1 MKNKIFKIIIAVAL
15 CFMMSVTAFAAMA
28 GDIDNNG
35 KISASDARK
44 VLRHSAGIELLSED
58 GMKAADVDN
67 NGKITASDARKI
79 MREAAGLTKNYQ
91 AVQVSGKLVE
101 DGVLNVAICVN
112 GVPFAY
118 EENGEIKGAAVDM
131 AKKAASYYDLE
142 LKLQPMTSDEAAASL
157 KNNKCDLAF
166 IAVDCYGGKT
176 PDGLVT
182 YQYAQDIQN
191 VYVKAG
197 GNAPAVSEIMADAAK
212 TIGIIKGSFA
222 DAVITKAVENG
233 NCVCEIKRY
242 VNVGDAMTALG
253 NNAMT
258 AFIGYSY
265 ASYKNITI
273 SENLA
278 SDNMLMAASAEK
290 QELFEVFRKPLS
302 DNVIGSIV
310 DKYAPA
316 KAESSITMEAAI
328 LILPEGATSIMKID
342 IDSYYGH
349 SNYSICPKIVS
360 STVPAEIVTKVIN
373 DYECDF
379 YLVVSAP
386 RNVKTGKIVLALENE
401 PEVTFDLELQ
411 VSGSYAVVYNFG
423 MENSMVPDFGS
434 VAGSAP
440 DEVNV
445 YPDKGIAYIYN
456 VSSLQSAGV
465 TDKDVEYFFALLA
478 YQGFEQVSD
487 ITGSGYRQIEFRQ
500 KQTGEVVTYTEN
512 YGDNGDVFTLINI
525 YLYHKL

>member
-1 MKNKIFKIIIAVAL
+1 MKNRFLKIIIAVAL
-15 CFMMSVTAFAAMA
+15 CFIMSVTAFAAVA
-28 GDIDNNG
+28 GDVTGDG
-35 KISASDARK
+35 KITASDARK

-58 GMKAADVDN
+58 GAKAADVDG

-79 MREAAGLTKNYQ
+79 MRESAGLTKNYQ

-101 DGVLNVAICVN
+101 DGVLNVAICVS

-118 EENGEIKGAAVDM
+118 EENGELKGAAVDM

-166 IAVDCYGGKT
+166 IAVDCYNGKT

-197 GNAPAVSEIMADAAK
+197 GNAPAVSAIMADTSK

-242 VNVGDAMTALG
+242 VNVGHAMIALD

-278 SDNMLMAASAEK
+278 SDNLLMAASAEK
-290 QELFEVFRKPLS
+290 KELFDVFRKPLS
-302 DNVIGSIV
+302 DNFISSIV

-316 KAESSITMEAAI
+316 KAESSMTMEAEI

-349 SNYSICPKIVS
+349 ANYSICPKIVS
-360 STVPAEIVTKVIN
+360 STVPAEIVAKVIN

-386 RNVKTGKIVLALENE
+386 RDAKTGKVVLALENE
-401 PEVTFDLELQ
+401 PDVTFDLELQ
-411 VSGSYAVVYNFG
+411 IADSYPVVYNFG
-423 MENSMVPDFGS
+423 KQNSMAPDFGS
-434 VAGSAP
+434 VVGTAP
-440 DEVNV
+440 DEVDV
-445 YPDKGIAYIYN
+445 YPERGIAYIYN

-465 TDKDVEYFFALLA
+465 TDEHVNYFFTLLA

-487 ITGSGYRQIEFRQ
+487 ITGAGYRQIEFKQ
-500 KQTGEVVTYTEN
+500 KNTGEVILYTEN
-512 YGDNGDVFTLINI
+512 YGDDGDVFTLINI
-525 YLYHKL
+525 YLYREL